1 MTTDR
6 ESHLKHISSR
16 FNADL
21 SQLKQDLL
29 EMGGLVE
36 QQLRQAVEA
45 LINSDVELARE
56 VKAGDKK
63 VDAMELAI
71 DEEASRVIAKRQ
83 PTASDLRLV
92 MSVVKMVADIERI
105 GDEAKKIAK
114 LTIVL
119 AEETTTTWG
128 RVEVRHIGNLVAVML
143 RDALDSFARFD
154 TQVALQVM
162 REDDT
167 VDNEYRSATRTL
179 VTHMMEDTRNITRCL
194 NIMWVLRSLERVG
207 DHAGNL
213 AEQVIYMVEGTDVRH
228 APMEIAER
236 AVEGRG

>member
-36 QQLRQAVEA
+36 QQLRQAIEA

-71 DEEASRVIAKRQ
+71 DEEANRVIAKRQ

-114 LTIVL
+114 LTIAL
-119 AEETTTTWG
+119 AEETSSPWG
-128 RVEVRHIGNLVAVML
+128 RVEVRHIGNHVACCAMPWTPSPALTL
-143 RDALDSFARFD
+143 RWPCRSCAR
-154 TQVALQVM
+154 TIPS
-162 REDDT
+162 T
-167 VDNEYRSATRTL
+167 V
-179 VTHMMEDTRNITRCL
+179 NI
-194 NIMWVLRSLERVG
+194 
-207 DHAGNL
+207 A
-213 AEQVIYMVEGTDVRH
+213 
-228 APMEIAER
+228 APPAPWSHT
-236 AVEGRG
+236 